1 MGRDQD
7 LNSTQNLV
15 HPEWEILDPTP
26 DIYSLFPLFDRKFFQ
41 GKLSCV
47 QLEWSKKM
55 YNCAGICYQRS
66 NRLGRSC
73 IIRLSEPL
81 LKLRPRKDLVQ
92 TLLHEM
98 IHAYCFVLGI
108 REGNGGHGPT
118 FKKIMNGINK
128 IAGTNITVYHNFHDE
143 VNVYKTHWW
152 RCNGPC
158 QQRQPFY
165 GMVKRTSNRKPG
177 PSDFWWK
184 EHQLTCGGEFVK
196 VREPSPKRKNAKN
209 KENVAGFFTPVQRK
223 GPDNR
228 SKGQPVR
235 SPQKNV
241 ISNYFD
247 NSISSGTGGS
257 VKGRPVTSPSKP
269 TARSVPSKKPS
280 YTPGAK
286 PNIGGTTLEIRKPTV
301 TVTPKTEKPS
311 TEAPTKPPIT
321 RPASVG
327 GNLPNVKQF
336 KDLTSSEDDD
346 GSPSHKP
353 NRSSAVPLFTG
364 RGFTLGSSSGGS
376 SSGIPPRSRLLDRFP
391 AASGSP
397 LPKKARM
404 ETVGGGGPVGTGQRS
419 ADVIDTIS
427 LLNDSDE
434 VFDEI
439 DDSQIAQ
446 TVANIKKE
454 RQNAIKQEIQDSFT
468 GEDAGEGDEILL
480 IDDDYDDEL
489 ADEDLASIDD
499 SLLDRSVI
507 DDLFNDSDELLEDF
521 NRTNAKVKI
530 ECPDD
535 EIVRCPTCLTKIPR
549 GTVGAHLELCY
560 DKITGGGGGGAG
572 GGPIKDLRKEDKP
585 NDAGSQT
592 IHGIDRPST
601 SNATPAQGDRRR
613 KENQPATSSST
624 PAQLNRSTDSHS
636 TSAANLSLQEASRQ
650 LLLDCGYTEED
661 IRLVTDDLEE
671 CLPPVDMAALRHQ
684 VLRDSGYTE
693 EEIARALEDSDEDDV
708 VEIGPVDER
717 CECPSCGV
725 PVPIA
730 NINQHLDQCLSK

>member
-1 MGRDQD
+1 MGRDND

-26 DIYSLFPLFDRKFFQ
+26 DIYALFPLFDRKFFQ
-41 GKLSCV
+41 GKLACV

-55 YNCAGICYQRS
+55 YSCAGICYQRS
-66 NRLGRSC
+66 NRLGKSC

-128 IAGTNITVYHNFHDE
+128 IAGTHITVYHTFHDE

-158 QQRQPFY
+158 QQKQPFY

-184 EHQLTCGGEFVK
+184 EHQLTCGGEFTK
-196 VREPSPKRKNAKN
+196 VREPSPKRKNARN
-209 KENVAGFFTPVQRK
+209 KENDGGFFTPVQRK

-228 SKGQPVR
+228 IKSHSVR

-247 NSISSGTGGS
+247 NSISKGTGGS
-257 VKGRPVTSPSKP
+257 GNGPSSSRAIPPSKP
-269 TARSVPSKKPS
+269 TSAGPPSTSSSVPPKKPL
-280 YTPGAK
+280 YTPGAR
-286 PNIGGTTLEIRKPTV
+286 PNFGGTTLVVRKPPI
-301 TVTPKTEKPS
+301 TVTPKTEKPATTIS
-311 TEAPTKPPIT
+311 TEPPLT

-327 GNLPNVKQF
+327 NLRNVKQF
-336 KDLTSSEDDD
+336 KDLSSSDDNA
-346 GSPSHKP
+346 SPGH
-353 NRSSAVPLFTG
+353 NQNQSSAVPLFSG
-364 RGFTLGSSSGGS
+364 RGFTLGSSSGS
-376 SSGIPPRSRLLDRFP
+376 STGIQPRSRLLDRFP
-391 AASGSP
+391 VPTNRPS
-397 LPKKARM
+397 LPKKART
-404 ETVGGGGPVGTGQRS
+404 ETSTKGSGQPS
-419 ADVIDTIS
+419 AEVIDTIS

-439 DDSQIAQ
+439 DVTEVAQ

-454 RQNAIKQEIQDSFT
+454 HQDAIKREIQDSINDEEV
-468 GEDAGEGDEILL
+468 GDDEILL
-480 IDDDYDDEL
+480 IDDEYHDEL

-507 DDLFNDSDELLEDF
+507 DDLFNESDELMEDF

-535 EIVRCPTCLTKIPR
+535 EIVRCPTCLTKMPR
-549 GTVGAHLELCY
+549 GTVGTHLELCY
-560 DKITGGGGGGAG
+560 DNITGSGR
-572 GGPIKDLRKEDKP
+572 PKDTRKEDKP
-585 NDAGSQT
+585 TDDRSQT
-592 IHGIDRPST
+592 IHSVNRPST
-601 SNATPAQGDRRR
+601 ANGTPVHSDRRRNENQPSTSRATPAQRDR
-613 KENQPATSSST
+613 NSSNLSTSSSNT
-624 PAQLNRSTDSHS
+624 
-636 TSAANLSLQEASRQ
+636 SLQEASRQ

-661 IRLVTDDLEE
+661 IRLVTDDLEDN
-671 CLPPVDMAALRHQ
+671 LPAADMGSLRHQ

-693 EEIARALEDSDEDDV
+693 EEIARVLDETDDDDV
-708 VEIGPVDER
+708 IEIGPVDER

-725 PVPIA
+725 LVPISS
-730 NINQHLDQCLSK
+730 INQHLDQCLFK

>member
-1 MGRDQD
+1 MGRDDD

-66 NRLGRSC
+66 NRLGKSC

-128 IAGTNITVYHNFHDE
+128 IAGTHITVYHSFHDE

-196 VREPSPKRKNAKN
+196 VREPSPKRKSAKN
-209 KENVAGFFTPVQRK
+209 KENDAGFFTPVQRK

-228 SKGQPVR
+228 SKNPTVR

-247 NSISSGTGGS
+247 NSTVSSGTGGS
-257 VKGRPVTSPSKP
+257 AKGRPIPPPSKP
-269 TARSVPSKKPS
+269 NSGGPATTARSVPPKKPT

-286 PNIGGTTLEIRKPTV
+286 PNFGGATLVVRKPPV

-311 TEAPTKPPIT
+311 TAVTTKPPIT

-327 GNLPNVKQF
+327 NLRNVKQF
-336 KDLTSSEDDD
+336 KDLTSSDDD
-346 GSPSHKP
+346 GSPGSKTSS
-353 NRSSAVPLFTG
+353 SSAVPLFTG
-364 RGFTLGSSSGGS
+364 RGFTLGSSSGS
-376 SSGIPPRSRLLDRFP
+376 STGIPPRSRLLDRFP
-391 AASGSP
+391 VPTSRPS

-404 ETVGGGGPVGTGQRS
+404 ETVDTPGAGQQT
-419 ADVIDTIS
+419 AQVIDTIS

-454 RQNAIKQEIQDSFT
+454 RQDAIKREIQDSIT
-468 GEDAGEGDEILL
+468 GEDAGEDEIQL

-507 DDLFNDSDELLEDF
+507 DDLFNESDELMEDF

-535 EIVRCPTCLTKIPR
+535 EIVRCPTCLKKIPR

-560 DKITGGGGGGAG
+560 DNITGGAG
-572 GGPIKDLRKEDKP
+572 GGKTKDLRKETDKP
-585 NDAGSQT
+585 TVAGSQSV
-592 IHGIDRPST
+592 HGLTRPSS
-601 SNATPAQGDRRR
+601 SNATPVHGDRRR
-613 KENQPATSSST
+613 NENQPSTSRATPAQRNRNSDRHSTSSS
-624 PAQLNRSTDSHS
+624 N
-636 TSAANLSLQEASRQ
+636 TSLHEARHQ

-661 IRLVTDDLEE
+661 IRLVTDDLEDD
-671 CLPPVDMAALRHQ
+671 LPAVDMAALRQQ

-693 EEIARALEDSDEDDV
+693 EEIARALEESEDDDV
-708 VEIGPVDER
+708 MEIRPVDEQ